1 MNWKNQ
7 LNDDPISWLLE
18 SQEPC
23 IRYLVYRDL
32 LDRPDSDSELQTSQK
47 EIYQKSSVT
56 EILDHMHPEGWWG
69 KPGGGYG
76 PKYYSGVWSLISLAQ
91 MGANMKLDKRIA
103 IAASYYIDHAFTD
116 LGQISTNAVPSYSID
131 CLQGNMLAALLDL
144 SCSDPR
150 LTKAFDWMARTAT
163 GEGVAPQ
170 SEKTNKARY
179 YAYKCG
185 PNFAC
190 GVNDKQSCAW
200 GAVKVMLAFS
210 KLPKEKHTT
219 LIDRAIQTGVNFLLG
234 VDPSTAGYP
243 NGGTDHPSRN
253 WWKFGF
259 PVFYISDILQI
270 VEALVGLG
278 YSKDPRL
285 ANALKLV
292 TEKQDS
298 QGRWALEYHYN
309 DKTWVNTGRGGQPN
323 PWVTLRALR
332 VLKKAAK

>member
-7 LNDDPISWLLE
+7 LNGDPISWLLE
-18 SQEPC
+18 TQEPC
-23 IRYLVYRDL
+23 VRYLAYRDL
-32 LDRPDSDSELQTSQK
+32 LDRPGADPELITAQK
-47 EIYQKSSVT
+47 EMYQKSFVT

-76 PKYYSGVWSLISLAQ
+76 PKYFSGVWSLISLAQ
-91 MGANMKLDKRIA
+91 LGADMKMDKRIA
-103 IAASYYIDHAFTD
+103 TAASYYIDHAFTD

-131 CLQGNMLAALLDL
+131 CLQGNMLAALMDL
-144 SCSDPR
+144 GCSDPR
-150 LTKAFDWMARTAT
+150 LTQAYDWMARTAT

-190 GVNDKQSCAW
+190 GVNDKQPCAW

-210 KLPKEKHTT
+210 RLPNEKHTE
-219 LIDRAIQTGVNFLLG
+219 LIERAIRTGGNFLLG
-234 VDPSTAGYP
+234 VDPATAEYP
-243 NGGTDHPSRN
+243 NGGVDHPSRN

-259 PVFYISDILQI
+259 PVFYITDILQI
-270 VEALVGLG
+270 VEALVSLG
-278 YSKDPRL
+278 YGKDPRL
-285 ANALKLV
+285 ANALKLIV
-292 TEKQDS
+292 DKQDEN
-298 QGRWALEYHYN
+298 GRWKLEYHYN
-309 DKTWVNTGRGGQPN
+309 SKTWMNSGKGGQSS

-332 VLKKAAK
+332 VLKKAIE